1 MPTSMPIPVT
11 PATRMRIATM
21 YTGAGAIDYGCVRV
35 YDDDDDGDDAT
46 LCERGK
52 KRNLLFARDDDDSRV
67 CTPRATGAS
76 RRGFTWTYPRES
88 SFWYS

>member
-1 MPTSMPIPVT
+1 
-11 PATRMRIATM
+11 MRIATM

-52 KRNLLFARDDDDSRV
+52 KRNLLFARVYAACDGRV
-67 CTPRATGAS
+67 ATRVHVDVPARIFFLVFVTRACTRDVRARV
-76 RRGFTWTYPRES
+76 RRVRSLWN
-88 SFWYS
+88 